1 MAQKFHYSETLLIRR
16 FKSETGIN
24 FSEYLTH
31 FRLQKATAMMRE
43 TDRSIS
49 QIAEACGFSEYRYFR
64 GVFQKKIGCSPT
76 HRMCGLCETT
86 GMVCRIV
93 PDLCMIF
100 AFRIF
105 QWLYN
110 KVIPPQK
117 TKKEQENMKRI
128 KRILTLLLALATVL
142 SLAAC
147 GTQKDEPAAGDDG
160 AAAEEKKLVIY
171 SAATDA
177 QVNAVVPLFEERYG
191 IEVEV
196 ITGGTGELL
205 ARIDAEGDAPYCDV
219 IFGGGESSYSE
230 YKHVFQDYVSPEDA
244 NLIESC
250 RNTLGYCTNYN
261 LDSAILM
268 YNTDLIGDIQIKGY
282 KDLLN
287 PELKGK
293 IASADPTASSSA
305 MMHIETILTDFGGLT
320 LENEEGWNFVSD
332 LIKNLDGKLA
342 SGSSAAWKSV
352 ADGEMTVVLTYE
364 EAGISLAR
372 SGANVAIVYPEE
384 GTVLTPG
391 TVGLIKNCSHPEN
404 GKLFIDFVLSQEV
417 QNILCNDL
425 DLRPVRDDVS
435 YPDYF
440 RPASDIKTVA
450 LDQQYVN
457 EHKAE
462 IVDKFTEVYQGTF

>member
-1 MAQKFHYSETLLIRR
+1 
-16 FKSETGIN
+16 
-24 FSEYLTH
+24 
-31 FRLQKATAMMRE
+31 
-43 TDRSIS
+43 
-49 QIAEACGFSEYRYFR
+49 
-64 GVFQKKIGCSPT
+64 
-76 HRMCGLCETT
+76 
-86 GMVCRIV
+86 
-93 PDLCMIF
+93 
-100 AFRIF
+100 
-105 QWLYN
+105 
-110 KVIPPQK
+110 
-117 TKKEQENMKRI
+117 MKRI
-128 KRILTLLLALATVL
+128 KRILTLLLALATAL

-320 LENEEGWNFVSD
+320 LENEEGWGFVSD

-342 SGSSAAWKSV
+342 SGTWQQQETGDTDLLSYSAQDLTGPIPEDWTLPSDFKTGDKVRVEVSGDKILYGDIVDGGYLNGFTVAQY
-352 ADGEMTVVLTYE
+352 ADGNLTTVYEFKKGVVRSWQQFFSPDGSKLAVAWAPSTDSTEWSVTLVDLTTSGESTLKLPDMTFTYTQTDEETGESKEVTEAPTFLLLKWQDDKNLVVT
-364 EAGISLAR
+364 ASLAEYD
-372 SGANVAIVYPEE
+372 SSKQPQTWVYTLP
-384 GTVLTPG
+384 
-391 TVGLIKNCSHPEN
+391 
-404 GKLFIDFVLSQEV
+404 
-417 QNILCNDL
+417 
-425 DLRPVRDDVS
+425 
-435 YPDYF
+435 
-440 RPASDIKTVA
+440 
-450 LDQQYVN
+450 
-457 EHKAE
+457 
-462 IVDKFTEVYQGTF
+462 

>member
-1 MAQKFHYSETLLIRR
+1 
-16 FKSETGIN
+16 
-24 FSEYLTH
+24 
-31 FRLQKATAMMRE
+31 
-43 TDRSIS
+43 
-49 QIAEACGFSEYRYFR
+49 
-64 GVFQKKIGCSPT
+64 
-76 HRMCGLCETT
+76 
-86 GMVCRIV
+86 
-93 PDLCMIF
+93 
-100 AFRIF
+100 
-105 QWLYN
+105 
-110 KVIPPQK
+110 
-117 TKKEQENMKRI
+117 MKRI

-250 RNTLGYCTNYN
+250 HNTLGYCTNYN

-293 IASADPTASSSA
+293 TASSSA

-425 DLRPVRDDVS
+425 DLRPVRDDIS
-435 YPDYF
+435 YPEYF

>member
-1 MAQKFHYSETLLIRR
+1 MKKQLSLAMA
-16 FKSETGIN
+16 
-24 FSEYLTH
+24 
-31 FRLQKATAMMRE
+31 
-43 TDRSIS
+43 
-49 QIAEACGFSEYRYFR
+49 
-64 GVFQKKIGCSPT
+64 GV
-76 HRMCGLCETT
+76 M
-86 GMVCRIV
+86 
-93 PDLCMIF
+93 
-100 AFRIF
+100 A
-105 QWLYN
+105 
-110 KVIPPQK
+110 
-117 TKKEQENMKRI
+117 
-128 KRILTLLLALATVL
+128 L

-230 YKHVFQDYVSPEDA
+230 HKHVFQDYVSPEDA

-320 LENEEGWNFVSD
+320 LENEEAECCA
-332 LIKNLDGKLA
+332 A
-342 SGSSAAWKSV
+342 S
-352 ADGEMTVVLTYE
+352 
-364 EAGISLAR
+364 
-372 SGANVAIVYPEE
+372 PER
-384 GTVLTPG
+384 GRKHG
-391 TVGLIKNCSHPEN
+391 
-404 GKLFIDFVLSQEV
+404 
-417 QNILCNDL
+417 
-425 DLRPVRDDVS
+425 
-435 YPDYF
+435 
-440 RPASDIKTVA
+440 
-450 LDQQYVN
+450 
-457 EHKAE
+457 
-462 IVDKFTEVYQGTF
+462 

>member
-1 MAQKFHYSETLLIRR
+1 
-16 FKSETGIN
+16 
-24 FSEYLTH
+24 
-31 FRLQKATAMMRE
+31 
-43 TDRSIS
+43 
-49 QIAEACGFSEYRYFR
+49 
-64 GVFQKKIGCSPT
+64 
-76 HRMCGLCETT
+76 
-86 GMVCRIV
+86 
-93 PDLCMIF
+93 
-100 AFRIF
+100 
-105 QWLYN
+105 
-110 KVIPPQK
+110 
-117 TKKEQENMKRI
+117 MKRK
-128 KRILTLLLALATVL
+128 KRILALLLVLVTVL

-147 GTQKDEPAAGDDG
+147 SAKNDDAADDG
-160 AAAEEKKLVIY
+160 NKEEEKTLVIY
-171 SAATDA
+171 SPATDA

-191 IEVEV
+191 IKVEV
-196 ITGGTGELL
+196 IAGGTGELL

-219 IFGGGESSYSE
+219 VFGGGESSYSE

-261 LDSAILM
+261 LDCAILM

-320 LENEEGWNFVSD
+320 LENEEGWEVVSD
-332 LIKNLDGKLA
+332 LIRNLDGKLA

-364 EAGISLAR
+364 EAGIALAR
-372 SGANVAIVYPEE
+372 SGANIAIVYPEE
-384 GTVLTPG
+384 GTVLTPS
-391 TVGLIKNCSHPEN
+391 TVGLVNNCNHPEN

-425 DLRPVRDDVS
+425 DVRPVRDDVS

-440 RPASDIKTVA
+440 RPASNIKTVD

-457 EHKAE
+457 EHKSE
-462 IVDKFTEVYQGTF
+462 IVDKFTEVYQSTY